1 MPDGGVQVAG
11 PEREQQADNPQ
22 YTHNPD
28 RRCTLKLPPRNPTRS
43 PEARTTGKENCR
55 HGRAYH
61 TPTTSRRILRHHPR
75 MDTRRTHQP
84 HSRQNLRPTP
94 TLRQQP
100 KHLLAIPQ
108 HPRQKNELLHRHRRP
123 RTQRT
128 PQNQRHQHP
137 TPHQHT
143 RPTPNQPLHTPHGG
157 SRTVADR

>member
-1 MPDGGVQVAG
+1 MEACRLPARRESNRPTTQSIHTTPTEGVHSQ
-11 PEREQQADNPQ
+11 
-22 YTHNPD
+22 T
-28 RRCTLKLPPRNPTRS
+28 PPRNPTRS

-61 TPTTSRRILRHHPR
+61 TPTTSRRILRDHTR
-75 MDTRRTHQP
+75 MDTRRTDQP

-137 TPHQHT
+137 TPHQHP

-157 SRTVADR
+157 SRTVAQG